1 MHEGTSHQ
9 PNANSFA
16 GPADHDSLM
25 ARHRIDDA
33 GKQSKFFYN
42 RFHRHRFP
50 SHYWAAVRWTTTMRT
65 IQKVAIASTIA
76 FSALAIFPM
85 TASTAQAGPIVPLG
99 HYCLSYDLGGTDCS
113 FTSYAQCQATAS
125 GLAAECYGK
134 TARDDEHE
142 SPWGAGRL
150 HSLR

>member
-1 MHEGTSHQ
+1 
-9 PNANSFA
+9 
-16 GPADHDSLM
+16 
-25 ARHRIDDA
+25 
-33 GKQSKFFYN
+33 
-42 RFHRHRFP
+42 
-50 SHYWAAVRWTTTMRT
+50 MRT

-76 FSALAIFPM
+76 FSALAFFPM

-134 TARDDEHE
+134 TIRDDEHE
-142 SPWGAGRL
+142 RPWGAGHGR
-150 HSLR
+150 SLR